1 MRKCRISDPNNK
13 LLFMRFVP
21 LDNQCRTSKLL
32 QTGTSLDDLVNGIF
46 IFCSLNPNSDFHSP
60 GRIGYSYVESDSETE
75 SQFALYGAQTN
86 SLGWEHFWLV
96 YP

>member
-1 MRKCRISDPNNK
+1 MSDVEVTADGNKPRRSRKRYFYFFYN
-13 LLFMRFVP
+13 
-21 LDNQCRTSKLL
+21 
-32 QTGTSLDDLVNGIF
+32 
-46 IFCSLNPNSDFHSP
+46 LNPNSDFHSP

-86 SLGWEHFWLV
+86 SLGWEHFCWLV